1 MKKLLVLLLVF
12 SAVACRAES
21 PESPATLDVSDCSD
35 ISASAQVDDCIH
47 REKLNSQTVLDGG
60 MVQFE
65 AYIND
70 LYEADPALG
79 EQLIETV
86 AEAQQAWVAFRDAHC
101 KVEAFE
107 AEEGTLLQQSL
118 LESCVARMNAE
129 RTEYLGRLIEV
140 R

>member
-12 SAVACRAES
+12 SAVACRA
-21 PESPATLDVSDCSD
+21 ESPATLDVSDCSD

-129 RTEYLGRLIEV
+129 RTGYLGRLIEG